1 MSTNIIE
8 KLIKGILTIL
18 ILAFFT
24 GPLFYFMIISLK
36 PEQDIWKLATLNFTF
51 DNYVNILFR
60 GVGQNSPTEI
70 LYQPLINSLIITCTS
85 TLITIIVSLLASYSI
100 ARFNY
105 RGRESIAFFMLTLYM
120 VPPIINLV
128 PLWSMAQSL
137 NLLDS
142 HFFLILIYT
151 YFGIPFTVWLLRS
164 FFEGVPRAL
173 EEAAMVDGDS
183 RLGAFFHITLPL
195 LKPAIAAATILRFMF
210 NWNEFLFA
218 STLTATKAKTMP
230 VAIAQFG
237 AWLMIDWGTM
247 SALGIIAIAP
257 IILLS
262 LFVQKYI
269 ISGLTLGAV
278 RE

>member
-1 MSTNIIE
+1 
-8 KLIKGILTIL
+8 
-18 ILAFFT
+18 
-24 GPLFYFMIISLK
+24 
-36 PEQDIWKLATLNFTF
+36 
-51 DNYVNILFR
+51 
-60 GVGQNSPTEI
+60 
-70 LYQPLINSLIITCTS
+70 
-85 TLITIIVSLLASYSI
+85 
-100 ARFNY
+100 
-105 RGRESIAFFMLTLYM
+105 
-120 VPPIINLV
+120 
-128 PLWSMAQSL
+128 
-137 NLLDS
+137 
-142 HFFLILIYT
+142 
-151 YFGIPFTVWLLRS
+151 
-164 FFEGVPRAL
+164 
-173 EEAAMVDGDS
+173 MVDGDS